1 MLEKVRSQLEGAG
14 ELLRQRRSGWS
25 AVGGTPQT
33 AMTTR
38 AHAVRKKSQKKVL
51 SVFVHDFPFSLN
63 EERFKIQTCQISDQG
78 ENQRYAK
85 QTIKKRKYS
94 LYGSL
99 VKTAQK
105 RVI

>member
-1 MLEKVRSQLEGAG
+1 MEGAG
-14 ELLRQRRSGWS
+14 ELLSKRRSGWS
-25 AVGGTPQT
+25 AVGGTPQS

-38 AHAVRKKSQKKVL
+38 APAVRKKVAKKVL

-85 QTIKKRKYS
+85 QTIKKRKYPF
-94 LYGSL
+94 YGSL
-99 VKTAQK
+99 VRTAQK
-105 RVI
+105 RVIGKQITNSK